1 MGENRD
7 ALDGENQGNRLGGR
21 DFFSGNKIFGMVPE
35 IAVERFRQAFD
46 IAVVEQIS
54 GVMPSCDDAVRKG
67 FQQLFIADIDAVCSE
82 AGSHFFISL
91 FARTNKASDLLL
103 KSGSILIDKK
113 TDDVDVLSIV
123 FCGKFDSGD
132 DFDAFFLS
140 VCDGLLN
147 TGSRIVVGQ
156 GKSGQPLC
164 NRHIDKLGGRK
175 ASIGFVGMHM
185 KVYGVQSSSPSLS
198 AV

>member
-1 MGENRD
+1 MSD
-7 ALDGENQGNRLGGR
+7 KSLT
-21 DFFSGNKIFGMVPE
+21 IE
-35 IAVERFRQAFD
+35 ITGIHLE
-46 IAVVEQIS
+46 
-54 GVMPSCDDAVRKG
+54 
-67 FQQLFIADIDAVCSE
+67 
-82 AGSHFFISL
+82 
-91 FARTNKASDLLL
+91 
-103 KSGSILIDKK
+103 IDKK